1 MDKEIWWLSASKP
14 KTPPVGERAR
24 QEMGAL
30 LRLLQRGEKL
40 SLPHSR
46 PMTQAIGRRCHE
58 LRVRDGET
66 GLTWRLVYRVD
77 AHAIVVAHWWAK
89 KTERT
94 AKTDL
99 DLCRKRF
106 ALYDLGRTKEKR

>member
-1 MDKEIWWLSASKP
+1 
-14 KTPPVGERAR
+14 
-24 QEMGAL
+24 MGAL
-30 LRLLQRGEKL
+30 LRLVQRGEKL

-58 LRVRDGET
+58 LRVRDAES

-77 AHAIVVAHWWAK
+77 ADAIIVAHWWAK

-94 AKTDL
+94 TTADL
-99 DLCRKRF
+99 ALCRKRL
-106 ALYDLGRTKEKR
+106 ALYDLDRAKGKR